1 MTSGRLDRLF
11 QASKPLS
18 LERRRIGIVPISEDI
33 RPLGVNGS
41 ERGEEVRAPCQLIF
55 ACFQNRLDDKHFLHV
70 LNPFLQINVL

>member
-41 ERGEEVRAPCQLIF
+41 ERGEEVRVHLLVNSFLLVLKI
-55 ACFQNRLDDKHFLHV
+55 DKHFLHV
-70 LNPFLQINVL
+70 LNDESLSAN

>member
-41 ERGEEVRAPCQLIF
+41 ERGEEVHLLV
-55 ACFQNRLDDKHFLHV
+55 NSFLLV
-70 LNPFLQINVL
+70 FKID